1 MKEIMK
7 EAGIM
12 FVGLMLL
19 GISGL
24 SYLALAFAFRDFS
37 WILLAQFVLTPIG
50 IPLGWYL
57 LQKASRGDFKTKSIS
72 VVNAELKQ
80 RINQAI
86 KLDREH
92 KAECKKLGLPY

>member
-1 MKEIMK
+1 MK

-19 GISGL
+19 
-24 SYLALAFAFRDFS
+24 FAGVLDYMLLTFGYRDFS
-37 WILLAQFVLTPIG
+37 WGLVGMFIFAPIG

>member
-57 LQKASRGDFKTKSIS
+57 LQKAGRGDFKKKPMA
-72 VVNAELKQ
+72 VL
-80 RINQAI
+80 IN
-86 KLDREH
+86 RGES
-92 KAECKKLGLPY
+92 